1 MAAAQ
6 RVLLVAL
13 LASLFAPLAKAGPM
27 TPVVVAT
34 TSALIFAGQNN
45 DSHLNPLLFRPSIFL
60 GNISYSLSLWHWS
73 ILDIAR
79 SLGLNQGGLNEVAIV
94 IVCLVVG
101 YASYRYIENPFRH
114 ANWGGTNASILGKGI
129 AIPAV
134 LISAIAI
141 PQRLILSINPAQQ
154 QELFQQ
160 QSWIGSTKKACHV
173 SVVTQASIGNNIA
186 QCKTLAPNRRHAII
200 TGNSNS
206 EPYTPAIRAALPG
219 WDVDQLTLWGCSY
232 EPSAA
237 TDERSKQKGC
247 HIHGKEVKKYIETN
261 ISANSKNPY
270 LNPGKQSC

>member
-1 MAAAQ
+1 
-6 RVLLVAL
+6 
-13 LASLFAPLAKAGPM
+13 M

-60 GNISYSLSLWHWS
+60 GNISYSLYLWHWS
-73 ILDIAR
+73 ILYIAR
-79 SLGLNQGGLNEVAIV
+79 SLGLNQGWLNEVAIV
-94 IVCLVVG
+94 TVCLVVG
-101 YASYRYIENPFRH
+101 YASYRCIENPFRH
-114 ANWGGTNASILGKGI
+114 ANWGANASILGRGI

-141 PQRLILSINPAQQ
+141 PQRLILSIYPAQQ
-154 QELFQQ
+154 QELFKQQ
-160 QSWIGSTKKACHV
+160 NWIGSTKKACHV

-186 QCKTLAPNRRHAII
+186 QCKTLAPNCRHAII
-200 TGNSNS
+200 IGNSHS
-206 EPYTPAIRAALPG
+206 EPYTPAIRAVLPD

-232 EPSAA
+232 APSTA

-261 ISANSKNPY
+261 IKANSKILY